1 MGNFRDKYRFILYI
15 TQSLNKVLKQENV
28 LEETDTKTRYYY
40 TLLTR
45 LYLLE
50 IVVILTVHIVLH

>member
-1 MGNFRDKYRFILYI
+1 MDNFRDKYRFIFYI

-45 LYLLE
+45 LYFLE
-50 IVVILTVHIVLH
+50 IVVILIAHIVH

>member
-1 MGNFRDKYRFILYI
+1 MGNFRDKYRFIFYI
-15 TQSLNKVLKQENV
+15 IQSLNKVLKQENV

-45 LYLLE
+45 LFLE
-50 IVVILTVHIVLH
+50 MVVILIAHIVH